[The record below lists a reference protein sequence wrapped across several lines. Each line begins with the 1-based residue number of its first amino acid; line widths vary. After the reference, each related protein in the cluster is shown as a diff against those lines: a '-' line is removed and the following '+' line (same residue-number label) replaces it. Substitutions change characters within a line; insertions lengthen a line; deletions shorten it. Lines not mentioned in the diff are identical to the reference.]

1 MTSSSVGS
9 TSFISDW
16 NSRISLTHEFLS
28 TSERPKYVFGCNS
41 LAQRISAL
49 VKVHGFIDD
58 ITQSSTFEGLPVIRS
73 VDVPPNS
80 IVVSAII
87 GVLPVSVER
96 HLHNLLVDHIDYFA
110 FSKISK
116 LDLAAI
122 PFWEG
127 AHEDMRI
134 NLARYKKIA
143 DRMGDEVSQRT
154 MSDLISFRYEMNL
167 EYMIGYTNRQHEQ
180 YFEPFLQLDRMNL
193 NFFDLGC
200 FDGFTS
206 AEFARLSPQ
215 YSSISAF
222 EPMSRLHSDCCNNL
236 RELRNCVVHNFGA
249 SDLEQSLIFVDDGS
263 SSTVSSGEG
272 ELVSLKRLD
281 DLTLPR
287 PDLIKIDI
295 EGAELQAL
303 RGMSGILQESRPM
316 MAIACYHYPNEI
328 LEIVDFWDSIGLT
341 GALELRHYTEG
352 TTETVLFIVPNG
364 DQ

>member
-1 MTSSSVGS
+1 MTTRSVGS

-16 NSRISLTHEFLS
+16 NSRISLTQEFLS
-28 TSERPKYVFGCNS
+28 TSERPKFVFGCNS
-41 LAQRISAL
+41 LARRISAL

-58 ITQSSTFEGLPVIRS
+58 MTQSSTFEGLPVIRS
-73 VDVPPNS
+73 MDVPSNS

-110 FSKISK
+110 FSKISE

-122 PFWEG
+122 PFWAG
-127 AHEDMRI
+127 AHEDMQI
-134 NLARYKKIA
+134 NHARYKKIA

-154 MSDLISFRYEMNL
+154 MNDLISFRYEMNL
-167 EYMIGYTNRQHEQ
+167 KYMIGYTDRQHEQ

-222 EPMSRLHSDCCNNL
+222 EPMSRLHSACCNNL
-236 RELRNCVVHNFGA
+236 RELRDCVVHNFGA

-263 SSTVSSGEG
+263 TDESVNIIKQTPT
-272 ELVSLKRLD
+272 
-281 DLTLPR
+281 DLEFK
-287 PDLIKIDI
+287 LIQFSRNFIRDKDNLISHVRF
-295 EGAELQAL
+295 L
-303 RGMSGILQESRPM
+303 RN
-316 MAIACYHYPNEI
+316 YHY
-328 LEIVDFWDSIGLT
+328 LEMLHFRGL
-341 GALELRHYTEG
+341 APLLIHYHRRFS
-352 TTETVLFIVPNG
+352 L
-364 DQ
+364 

>member
-1 MTSSSVGS
+1 MSTNSVGS

-16 NSRISLTHEFLS
+16 NSRTSLTQEFLS
-28 TSERPKYVFGCNS
+28 KSDRPKFVFGCNS

-49 VKVHGFIDD
+49 IKINGFIDD
-58 ITQSSTFEGLPVIRS
+58 VTHSTTFQGLPVIRS
-73 VDVPPNS
+73 VDVPANS
-80 IVVSAII
+80 LVVSAIV
-87 GVLPVSVER
+87 GVLPISVER

-127 AHEDMRI
+127 SHEDMQT
-134 NLARYKKIA
+134 NLVRYKNIA
-143 DRMGDEVSQRT
+143 NRMGDEISQKT
-154 MSDLISFRYEMNL
+154 ISDLISFRYEMNL
-167 EYMIGYTNRQHEQ
+167 KYMVGYTNRQHEQ
-180 YFEPFLQLDRMNL
+180 YFEPFLQLERKNL

-200 FDGFTS
+200 FDGYTS

-222 EPMSRLHSDCCNNL
+222 EPVSRLHSDCCNNL
-236 RELRNCVVHNFGA
+236 CDLRDCVVYNFGA
-249 SDLEQSLIFVDDGS
+249 SDLNQSLIFADDGS

-303 RGMSGILQESRPM
+303 RGMTGIIQESRPM
-316 MAIACYHYPNEI
+316 MAIACYHYPDEI
-328 LEIVDFWDSIGLT
+328 LDIVDFWDSIGLT
-341 GALELRHYTEG
+341 GTIELRHYTEG
-352 TTETVLFIVPNG
+352 TTETVLFLVPNG
-364 DQ
+364 TE